1 MKQLGLFF
9 AGAGFFT
16 FSMLV
21 TRRSVSRKISAALP
35 KFYQPSHR
43 APAKGAQQSGENS
56 LIAFE
61 ALNLATLNVLSFAM
75 MATGGVAWS
84 CDISSVD
91 DLRAM
96 ARRKIGLAAGE
107 IDEEAE
113 REVEAW
119 VAKLLKKE
127 RKEDGGAKESKRD
140 N

>member
-21 TRRSVSRKISAALP
+21 TRRSVARKVTASLP
-35 KFYQPSHR
+35 KFYQPSHK
-43 APAKGAQQSGENS
+43 APSRGAKDPKDS

-75 MATGGVAWS
+75 MATGGAAWAF
-84 CDISSVD
+84 DISSVE

-96 ARRKIGLAAGE
+96 ARSKIGLAAGE

-113 REVEAW
+113 REVEEF
-119 VAKLLKKE
+119 VSKLLKKKKPAE
-127 RKEDGGAKESKRD
+127 GATTESKRD